1 MKKLL
6 IALLTVV
13 SISAFAYS
21 QYEVYSTPFGLK
33 QSSSSTV
40 KFDFTI
46 NGDNWRITMEKQDD
60 HLILAKQ
67 RQDGVYG
74 WILNP
79 NYDYNPQNLTPTQYF
94 EDFIADVNQRLFD
107 EYDNTVPPIPSDMEG
122 ALEWLIKHKTQFNE
136 STNEVEVVY

>member
-1 MKKLL
+1 MKYLL
-6 IALLTVV
+6 ILL
-13 SISAFAYS
+13 FAIITINANATTK
-21 QYEVYSTPFGLK
+21 YELYATPFGLK
-33 QSSSSTV
+33 QVVNSTV

-46 NGDNWRITMEKQDD
+46 NNDNWRITIDTEGD

-67 RQDGVYG
+67 RQDGVYE